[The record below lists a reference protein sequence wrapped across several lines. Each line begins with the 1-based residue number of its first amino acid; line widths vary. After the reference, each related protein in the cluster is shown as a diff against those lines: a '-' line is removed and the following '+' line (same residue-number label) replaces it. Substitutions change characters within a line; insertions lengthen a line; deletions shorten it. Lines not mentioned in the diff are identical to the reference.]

1 MNTPP
6 NAPARDTATPPH
18 GRSCDC
24 PMCRVYMDGRLSSLA
39 TALKPCPRCARRARW
54 ARIFARAAV
63 PVSIGAAIG
72 AMIPTP

>member
-1 MNTPP
+1 MILRYDRGMNTHT
-6 NAPARDTATPPH
+6 DT
-18 GRSCDC
+18 
-24 PMCRVYMDGRLSSLA
+24 

-54 ARIFARAAV
+54 ARILARAAV